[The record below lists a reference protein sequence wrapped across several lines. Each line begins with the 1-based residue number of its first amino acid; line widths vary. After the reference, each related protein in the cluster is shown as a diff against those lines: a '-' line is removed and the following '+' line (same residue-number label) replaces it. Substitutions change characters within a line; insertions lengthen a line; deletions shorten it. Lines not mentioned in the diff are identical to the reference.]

1 MVIADACFIATYS
14 ECTGAHKPNGGLTGD
29 LLTWAEGHY
38 YVHDH
43 ASLAATYTSKDRLG
57 GTDGKEGALQLYQ
70 KVFGVRTSNRG
81 SFINLMQRIKNVHD
95 GEVPWHGRG
104 GIQKI
109 RSYDV
114 KKA

>member
-43 ASLAATYTSKDRLG
+43 ASLAATYTSLNNLG
-57 GTDGKEGALQLYQ
+57 EKEGARQLYK
-70 KVFGVRTSNRG
+70 KVFGVNISSAN
-81 SFINLMQRIKNVHD
+81 SYVKVMQRIKDVH
-95 GEVPWHGRG
+95 ERKVTPWHPLDGLKN
-104 GIQKI
+104 IC
-109 RSYDV
+109 SYDV
-114 KKA
+114 NRA